1 MSTTQAC
8 MRWKKLSIMYKLQHL
23 THHLQSLESSSPT
36 EIVPKTQN
44 QQMSR
49 FGVFSNSQ
57 LNKKIE
63 DLRAE

>member
-8 MRWKKLSIMYKLQHL
+8 MKWKKLNIMYKLQHL
-23 THHLQSLESSSPT
+23 THHLQSLENSSPT

-44 QQMSR
+44 QQISR
-49 FGVFSNSQ
+49 SGIFSNSQ